1 MQPVWQWSSEA
12 VEVDGALYI
21 DVQLHDASDPSG
33 EQAQHGQQEAPAVQ
47 LNGHG
52 HETPEEQARR
62 FGNLVGDAPQRI
74 IIGGENPSA
83 WAQGYVPHPTLS
95 QRHLPVR

>member
-1 MQPVWQWSSEA
+1 MGFSTLMFSCMMHQTPVVSRHSMR
-12 VEVDGALYI
+12 
-21 DVQLHDASDPSG
+21 SRRP
-33 EQAQHGQQEAPAVQ
+33 PAVQ

-62 FGNLVGDAPQRI
+62 FGNLVGEAPQRI